1 MHQRR
6 ACQFCEEEKRC
17 TVSNSSVTAWSY
29 QTASVSSCL
38 PASYITWAGHV
49 FGGVK
54 LTFPKAC
61 SVKLGF
67 LTCLFHC
74 LLGMQEVN
82 NILSM
87 ICPMPTVLSVVSP
100 CRSLSTMCFT
110 CQENVDPVDPLIS
123 HYAGNVRQCIYIYH
137 TCLL

>member
-82 NILSM
+82 NILSI
-87 ICPMPTVLSVVSP
+87 ICPMPTSLCCQLLVHADHLAQCASPARRTWIQLTHLYHTMLAMSDSVS
-100 CRSLSTMCFT
+100 
-110 CQENVDPVDPLIS
+110 
-123 HYAGNVRQCIYIYH
+123 IYIIRV
-137 TCLL
+137 